1 LADTD
6 SFISEVSEEVRRE
19 RFYGFLRR
27 YGWLLAL
34 VVLLAVGGAAINE
47 FLKARRLAAAEA
59 TGDALRAALVT
70 ADARMRADLLA
81 ELGDAHPGAR
91 PLIALAGAG
100 ALAESGDPS
109 GASAALLAIAED
121 GSAPVEYRDLAS
133 MLGLG
138 AGSATTDG
146 SVRSAILDRL
156 TEPTSP
162 WSNLAIEQRA
172 LDGISASDVE
182 SATADLQSLV
192 QGVGLSEGLVARAR
206 QLLIAIGGSLPAEN
220 PAETGAAVQP
230 ADG

>member
-27 YGWLLAL
+27 YGWLIAL

-59 TGDALRAALVT
+59 TGDALRAALGT
-70 ADARMRADLLA
+70 ADARVRAELLA
-81 ELGDAHPGAR
+81 ELEDAHPGAR

-100 ALAESGDPS
+100 SLAESGDQA
-109 GASAALLAIAED
+109 GASTSLLAIAED

-133 MLGLG
+133 MLSLA
-138 AGSATTDG
+138 AGSATADS

-156 TEPTSP
+156 TAPTSP

-172 LDGISASDVE
+172 LDGIAASEVE

-206 QLLIAIGGSLPAEN
+206 QLLIAIGGSLPAET
-220 PAETGAAVQP
+220 PAEPGAVVQP